1 MRTSSLKKPL
11 SAGAAILIL
20 SFGPPSVI
28 HANAADE
35 TAGERLDKIVVTA
48 TPLDRSADELAVPV
62 TVIGR
67 DQIIRSGG
75 SSLGDLL
82 GQTPGVSQS
91 SFAQGASRP
100 IIRGLDNFRV
110 RLQENGIG
118 AHDVSDLSE
127 DHGAPIDPLAAQRIE
142 VIRGPATLR
151 YGSAAIGG
159 IVHAHNNRIPMQAPS
174 APLTGEL
181 FGTYTSVSDGLE
193 TAGLAD
199 FGAGPFAGH
208 ADVFYRTTDDYDI
221 PRSPGTQANSD
232 NESLGLSGGGSY
244 LFSNG
249 YLGGSISYFESE
261 YGIPGEEPAAEGV
274 FIDLQQIKGTVAG
287 EANNL
292 GTFIETLRVSGGYS
306 DYTHDEVIAADGVV
320 GATFDNKEGEGRIE
334 AVHRSIGRAEGAFG
348 IQFAHRRL
356 EGLGEASEL
365 ISPAKRSSFA
375 AFIFEDVT
383 LTDALN
389 LQLGSRVEHVS
400 TDGFGVTPPSFNG
413 FTLMAEID
421 DFGADVSPDFT
432 PVSASAGLIYALP
445 HSLQVSA
452 NVQYIERAPALLELF
467 AKGGHEATRTFE
479 IGNPNLDKEK
489 AISFD
494 AGFKKTEGDVTFA
507 LSAFYTDYDGF
518 IFKNFTGLECGEEF
532 DTCGDPAEDE
542 LQQIAY
548 AQEDARFYG
557 MEAQAAWQ
565 AFELAGGDVT
575 LDARLDLVD
584 AKLKNS
590 GNVPRI
596 PPLRYGAG
604 VAYENGGLFSRLSIL
619 QITEQD
625 DVAQNENSTKGY
637 TDLRAEASYTI
648 PFAGSEDRAL
658 SFGIVGTNL
667 LDQDQRN
674 HSSFNHEE
682 VLQPGASARMFVRLL
697 F

>member
-1 MRTSSLKKPL
+1 MRTYRSAKPL
-11 SAGAAILIL
+11 STGTAVLIL
-20 SFGPPSVI
+20 SFGPVLI
-28 HANAADE
+28 NHANAADE
-35 TAGERLDKIVVTA
+35 PVDRIVVTA
-48 TPLDRSADELAVPV
+48 TPLDRSTDELAIPV

-67 DQIIRSGG
+67 DDIVRSGG
-75 SSLGDLL
+75 ANLGDLL

-118 AHDVSDLSE
+118 SHDVSDLSE

-159 IVHAHNNRIPMQAPS
+159 IVHTHNNRIPTQTPS

-181 FGTYTSVSDGLE
+181 FGTYTSASDGFE

-199 FGAGPFAGH
+199 FGTGPFAGH

-221 PRSPGTQANSD
+221 PHSPGTQANSD
-232 NESLGLSGGGSY
+232 SESLGLSGGGSY

-249 YLGGSISYFESE
+249 HIGGSVTYFESE

-274 FIDLQQIKGTVAG
+274 FIDLQQIKGSVSG

-306 DYTHDEVIAADGVV
+306 DYTHDEVVAADGIV

-334 AVHRSIGRAEGAFG
+334 AVHKSIGPAEGAFG
-348 IQFAHRRL
+348 VQFTHRRL
-356 EGLGEASEL
+356 EGAGEASEL
-365 ISPAKRSSFA
+365 ISPAKRSSYA
-375 AFIFEDVT
+375 AFVFEDVT
-383 LTDALN
+383 VTDALN
-389 LQLGSRVEHVS
+389 LQLGARVEHVS
-400 TDGFGVTPPSFNG
+400 TDGFGVTLPSFNG
-413 FTLMAEID
+413 FVLGAEID
-421 DFGADVSPDFT
+421 NFGADVSPGFT
-432 PVSASAGLIYALP
+432 PISASAGLIYALP
-445 HSLQVSA
+445 HNLQVSA

-479 IGNPNLDKEK
+479 IGNPNLGKEK
-489 AISFD
+489 AVSFD
-494 AGFKKTEGDVTFA
+494 AGLKKTDGDVTFA
-507 LSAFYTDYDGF
+507 FSAFYTDYDGF
-518 IFKNFTGLECGEEF
+518 IYKNFTGLDCGEEF

-542 LQQIAY
+542 LQQVAY
-548 AQEDARFYG
+548 TQDGARFYG

-565 AFELAGGDVT
+565 AFDLAGGDVT

-584 AKLKNS
+584 AKLKDS

-604 VAYENGGLFSRLSIL
+604 VTYENGGLFSRLSVL
-619 QITEQD
+619 QVTKQD
-625 DVAQNENSTKGY
+625 DVAANENPTKGY

-648 PFAGSEDRAL
+648 PFGGADDRAL
-658 SFGIVGTNL
+658 TFGATGTNL
-667 LDQDQRN
+667 LNQDQRN
-674 HSSFNHEE
+674 HVSFNHEE
-682 VLQPGASARMFVRLL
+682 VLLPGASARL
-697 F
+697 FIRVQF